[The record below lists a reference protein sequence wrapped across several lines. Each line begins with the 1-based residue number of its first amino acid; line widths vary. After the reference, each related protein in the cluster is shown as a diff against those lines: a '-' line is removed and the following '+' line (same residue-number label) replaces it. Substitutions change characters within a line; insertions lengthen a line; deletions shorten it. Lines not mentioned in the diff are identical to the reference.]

1 MPRFVTPPRLLVL
14 VLAPLSL
21 LTACAGS
28 LSIPA
33 QRPPDYAMV
42 LTIYPISSPTP
53 SPTTSPA
60 TSPASDPAFDT
71 GFETGSGAGR
81 GTVPVPGAG
90 DAPFRAARYAIE
102 PDGLLRAQVGA
113 GVTEPDYPPIARRL
127 EPSQLETLYAHT
139 RLLDL
144 DHPESFAVPVPGPQV
159 YKPPAGKPVALVEIA
174 SLGIARAFEID
185 TTDPKSIPLIRELER
200 LTWQSQ
206 D

>member
-42 LTIYPISSPTP
+42 LTIYPISSPT
-53 SPTTSPA
+53 TSPA

-71 GFETGSGAGR
+71 GS
-81 GTVPVPGAG
+81 GAG